1 MKVLQPN
8 ETKMIQVCEVD
19 HPYPPTKVM
28 WSPHHFQNTVP
39 TDHIATSADYLR
51 LWSVTDEGIALRAV
65 VYTVRFFVLYPF
77 DLIVINL

>member
-1 MKVLQPN
+1 
-8 ETKMIQVCEVD
+8 MIQVCEVD

-51 LWSVTDEGIALRAV
+51 IWSVTDEGIALRAV
-65 VYTVRFFVLYPF
+65 VYTVRFLVLYPF
-77 DLIVINL
+77 DLIEIIL